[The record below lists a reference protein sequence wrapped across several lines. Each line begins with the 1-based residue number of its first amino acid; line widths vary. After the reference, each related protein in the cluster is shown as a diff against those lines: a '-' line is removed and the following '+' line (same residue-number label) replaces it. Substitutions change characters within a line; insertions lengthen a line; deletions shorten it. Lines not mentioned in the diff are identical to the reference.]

1 MHECFGFRNF
11 RQFERT
17 RREIKLPYDL
27 LNDIR
32 FRQLPDARKA
42 HLICLLLLSAR
53 MNNLLPNSPAKLERL
68 IGATEP
74 LDLSAFADFVDFNAV
89 EKLSWQDRVANR
101 RVPDS
106 MRAAVLVRDGGRCR
120 KCSRAIKLEMD
131 HIIPVSKGGKTEES
145 GSIYLTQSGDGGI
158 NRNEAGSSGM
168 RLSLFCRTRAD
179 QPGRGRTDRQVLTK
193 LSQLRFFAGH
203 GLAWTVTGARR
214 AESAI
219 ATLIASVFTAAFA
232 SVPRTATLPV
242 DGRIQVARRMSGHTE
257 GQQANQC
264 HEHQRFHLSCPQ
276 DARTLIARH

>member
-1 MHECFGFRNF
+1 MQECFGFRNF

-53 MNNLLPNSPAKLERL
+53 MNNLLPNSPVKLERL

-74 LDLSAFADFVDFNAV
+74 LDLSAFADFVDFTAMENP
-89 EKLSWQDRVANR
+89 SWRDRVANR

-120 KCSRAIKLEMD
+120 RCRRSIKLEMD

-145 GSIYLTQSGDGGI
+145 NLQILCRRCNRAKSRNLT
-158 NRNEAGSSGM
+158 
-168 RLSLFCRTRAD
+168 
-179 QPGRGRTDRQVLTK
+179 P
-193 LSQLRFFAGH
+193 RF
-203 GLAWTVTGARR
+203 
-214 AESAI
+214 
-219 ATLIASVFTAAFA
+219 
-232 SVPRTATLPV
+232 
-242 DGRIQVARRMSGHTE
+242 
-257 GQQANQC
+257 
-264 HEHQRFHLSCPQ
+264 
-276 DARTLIARH
+276 